1 MLNAQTRKEFD
12 LRLDEIEKAL
22 DSDDTHYRMAG
33 VVGFAAL
40 LRELEPAI
48 ATCEFM
54 SEPNFDFGQRI
65 ITIHN
70 RIV

>member
-22 DSDDTHYRMAG
+22 DSDDTYYRMAG
-33 VVGFAAL
+33 VVGFATL

-48 ATCEFM
+48 AACEFM
-54 SEPNFDFGQRI
+54 SEPNFDFGQRVMA
-65 ITIHN
+65 IHN
-70 RIV
+70 RIM